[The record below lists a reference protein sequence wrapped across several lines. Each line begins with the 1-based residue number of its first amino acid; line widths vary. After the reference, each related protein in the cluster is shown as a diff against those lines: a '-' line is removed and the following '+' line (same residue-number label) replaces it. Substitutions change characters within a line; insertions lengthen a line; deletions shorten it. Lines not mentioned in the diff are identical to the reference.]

1 MADSPL
7 MIHRVTYIMKHSILV
22 DSVLWNHVLLMLE
35 LVDSDAVQDRVII
48 LILAIDVART
58 IRLKSQ
64 MLQHR
69 PLMYY
74 IIVAHNNL
82 NFALRGARAALC
94 RYENIIL
101 LSLLAAFSILLVLV
115 RRDFLRDDHWQSVRL
130 RSLFGV
136 QFLIL

>member
-82 NFALRGARAALC
+82 NFTLRGARAALC

-101 LSLLAAFSILLVLV
+101 LSLIAALSILLVLV
-115 RRDFLRDDHWQSVRL
+115 
-130 RSLFGV
+130 
-136 QFLIL
+136 